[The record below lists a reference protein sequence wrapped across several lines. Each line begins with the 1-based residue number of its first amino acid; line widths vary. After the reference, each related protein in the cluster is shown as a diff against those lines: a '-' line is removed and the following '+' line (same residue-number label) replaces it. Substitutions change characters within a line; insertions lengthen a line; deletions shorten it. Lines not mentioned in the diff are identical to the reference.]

1 MRTKRQ
7 VFAIALLGVL
17 TSTTSAFA
25 GIVPTPGP
33 DGIVHLSRPAPHV
46 ECPPDAAAAAAPAPV
61 EQSAV
66 EAPAPAAPM
75 AAQTP
80 IPAAEPEAP
89 FVPNRVPRAVST
101 YSASSAS
108 TGPGGNAVGNGSMSA
123 GIGARGALVAESAR
137 AGAGGDRGSYCR
149 RDGRSKAMID
159 ACLKAI
165 AGR

>member
-7 VFAIALLGVL
+7 VFAIALVGVL

-46 ECPPDAAAAAAPAPV
+46 ECPPDAAAAASAPA
-61 EQSAV
+61 EQSTV

-89 FVPNRVPRAVST
+89 FVPARVPRAVGT
-101 YSASSAS
+101 YSASSAT